1 MTTTDD
7 LKTLN
12 PAATFGPWQEF
23 MANNF
28 FGSLNGIRAIAI
40 LAVLWH
46 HVDRGSP
53 STVLLMLNHGHL
65 GVDMFFI
72 MSGFLIVTLLV
83 RERDRSGD
91 ISLPKFYSRR
101 SLRIFPLYYAI
112 LGLLTVAFLV
122 KSGANKAD
130 DFFESLPF
138 LATYTGNWVEL
149 SFFSVAWSLAAE
161 EQFYLIWPV
170 VEKFLAKTWGV
181 IAGVVIGLGFVL
193 SMEPVRNII
202 EDSWFSPV
210 SYMWQIAAMPIVI
223 GAVVAHL
230 LNNEKAFRAIHRY
243 VTHRWSPVIG
253 LVAVLAAASLP
264 SDEPSVMVG
273 FPRLAVY
280 AAMTYFLL
288 SCVVVENHS
297 MKGILASKPM
307 ARIGIVSYGIYLIH
321 ILVVPYIGNLLSPI
335 GQEALAE
342 IPVVSLVGTLIVSW
356 ALAEV
361 SFRLFEQPILSFRKY
376 FSVTR

>member
-1 MTTTDD
+1 MTTTD
-7 LKTLN
+7 N
-12 PAATFGPWQEF
+12 VPVSNVEAAFAPWRAF
-23 MANNF
+23 MDNNF

-46 HVDRGSP
+46 HVEWSP
-53 STVLLMLNHGHL
+53 FSAPLLLLNHGHL

-72 MSGFLIVTLLV
+72 MSGFLIVTLLL

-101 SLRIFPLYYAI
+101 SLRIFPLYYGI
-112 LGLLTVAFLV
+112 LALLSVAFIV
-122 KSGANKAD
+122 KSEANNAD
-130 DFFESLPF
+130 GFFESLPF

-149 SFFSVAWSLAAE
+149 SFFGVAWSLAAE
-161 EQFYLIWPV
+161 EQFYLVWPM
-170 VEKFLAKTWGV
+170 VEKFMARTWHLV
-181 IAGVVIGLGFVL
+181 AGAVLGIGFVL
-193 SMEPVRNII
+193 SMEPLRNIA
-202 EDSWFSPV
+202 DGSWFHWISL
-210 SYMWQIAAMPIVI
+210 MWQIAAMPIVL
-223 GAVVAHL
+223 GAVIAHL
-230 LNNEKAFRAIHRY
+230 LNQEKFFRVIHRY
-243 VTHRWSPVIG
+243 VTYRWSPVLG
-253 LVAVLAAASLP
+253 FLAIVVTASLP
-264 SDEPSVMVG
+264 SDEPSEIAG

-280 AAMTYFLL
+280 LTMTYFLL
-288 SCVVVENHS
+288 SCVVVEEHS
-297 MKGILASKPM
+297 MKRILASKPV

-321 ILVVPYIGNLLSPI
+321 ILVVPYIGNLLGLV

-361 SFRLFEQPILSFRKY
+361 SFRLYEQPILSFRRY